1 MSQEEPEAS
10 PPPSVVP
17 YTPTVNTILP
27 QNYQPD
33 PPPPLTSNLTPSIS
47 SDTESQYGYAP
58 YPPLATPPPPV
69 PEVALHADNNNDN
82 DTPEIGDPNETGS
95 LNVYRWRQ
103 VDQTSTSVSGN
114 GNIYNT
120 LPTQQQ
126 QQTNEI
132 AQTQPGLFY
141 NTLAQE
147 SSNEIDSKKKRQN
160 YVPTFI
166 TSSSPHQPQLPEQ
179 PEQPVDQAA
188 SEEIPQA
195 PIFYFK
201 DIVEE
206 ETVVSNHF

>member
-1 MSQEEPEAS
+1 M
-10 PPPSVVP
+10 
-17 YTPTVNTILP
+17 
-27 QNYQPD
+27 
-33 PPPPLTSNLTPSIS
+33 TSNLTPSIRT
-47 SDTESQYGYAP
+47 DTESQYGYAP

-69 PEVALHADNNNDN
+69 PEVALHADNTNDN
-82 DTPEIGDPNETGS
+82 DTPELGDPNENGS

-126 QQTNEI
+126 QQSNEI

-147 SSNEIDSKKKRQN
+147 NSNEIDSKKKRQN

-166 TSSSPHQPQLPEQ
+166 TSSSPQQPQLPEQ
-179 PEQPVDQAA
+179 PEQPVDKAA
-188 SEEIPQA
+188 SEESPQA

-206 ETVVSNHF
+206 ETVVSNNF